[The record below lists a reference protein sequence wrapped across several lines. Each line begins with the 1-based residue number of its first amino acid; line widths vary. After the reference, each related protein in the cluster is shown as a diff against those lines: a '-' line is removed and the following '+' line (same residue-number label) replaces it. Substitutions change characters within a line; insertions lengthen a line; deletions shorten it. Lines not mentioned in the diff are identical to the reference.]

1 MKAAFRKKFSDA
13 ISILETMSAE
23 LQEIHDTEEER
34 YDNLSEKAQENE
46 KGQKLQAEI
55 GDLQTVINNID
66 FAVGD
71 LSNLAGDE

>member
-1 MKAAFRKKFSDA
+1 MKAAFRKKFSDM
-13 ISILETMSAE
+13 ISVLETMSAE